1 MSDKTGG
8 VKTIVIAAGI
18 GFAVAMAVMAVAI
31 YFGYTDA
38 YASEVD
44 SMQVKLLGLP
54 IYDLLKT
61 GDSYAGSSVG
71 QNMGIVCLI
80 FIAIA
85 ICVERIIV
93 RIKARRTNQ

>member
-1 MSDKTGG
+1 MKETSKKTRGI
-8 VKTIVIAAGI
+8 KTIIIAVVI

-44 SMQVKLLGLP
+44 SLQVKLLGLP

-61 GDSYAGSSVG
+61 GGGYVGSSIG

-80 FIAIA
+80 FVAIA
-85 ICVERIIV
+85 ICVERIV
-93 RIKARRTNQ
+93 RKIRTK